1 MLQGIDYT
9 GKPIGNI
16 DFIEASWDR
25 NWSEAG
31 DFMVYMAL
39 AEYNRLNALG
49 IKYVKNVGRPETG
62 VFQKLQYD
70 KETEGAFATIS
81 GFFSE
86 KLLDFG
92 SYRKTQV
99 INASSAAAVKAGIT
113 TYIGNA
119 NAAVAVDG
127 KSYKPLK
134 SVVIDSGSV
143 FPSSADISI
152 DQGTLMGNAIYDTIS
167 DSGYGILTKITE
179 YPDSDGSGAL
189 GLNLAFKKGRQ
200 LTSGETGVFFGKA
213 YNNVDDMSY
222 TLDESAEKCLYEII
236 QEVEVDYYS
245 AFSTSYFP
253 IKYTE
258 VVDGTTRYYIGCT
271 YFYAGNQPTK
281 MGACYPKKILT
292 TSLSSDEC
300 DLKVTTAAN
309 QQKIKNL
316 MQKKA
321 RLDML
326 ENYKIETIEVNVIQV
341 RYEYMK
347 DYDLGDTCAVYI
359 DDLEQM
365 YHARIEQVQETHK
378 NNMVN
383 IKLVL
388 GTPVK
393 QKWRV
398 R

>member
-1 MLQGIDYT
+1 MD
-9 GKPIGNI
+9 
-16 DFIEASWDR
+16 A
-25 NWSEAG
+25 
-31 DFMVYMAL
+31 
-39 AEYNRLNALG
+39 
-49 IKYVKNVGRPETG
+49 
-62 VFQKLQYD
+62 
-70 KETEGAFATIS
+70 
-81 GFFSE
+81 
-86 KLLDFG
+86 
-92 SYRKTQV
+92 
-99 INASSAAAVKAGIT
+99 
-113 TYIGNA
+113 
-119 NAAVAVDG
+119 
-127 KSYKPLK
+127 
-134 SVVIDSGSV
+134 
-143 FPSSADISI
+143 
-152 DQGTLMGNAIYDTIS
+152 
-167 DSGYGILTKITE
+167 
-179 YPDSDGSGAL
+179 
-189 GLNLAFKKGRQ
+189 
-200 LTSGETGVFFGKA
+200 
-213 YNNVDDMSY
+213 
-222 TLDESAEKCLYEII
+222 
-236 QEVEVDYYS
+236 DYYS

-258 VVDGTTRYYIGCT
+258 VVEGTTRYYIGCT

-292 TSLSSDEC
+292 TSISSDEC

-378 NNMVN
+378 NNMVS

-388 GTPVK
+388 GTPTK
-393 QKWRV
+393 QKWRRV
-398 R
+398 

>member
-70 KETEGAFATIS
+70 KET
-81 GFFSE
+81 
-86 KLLDFG
+86 
-92 SYRKTQV
+92 
-99 INASSAAAVKAGIT
+99 GIT

-119 NAAVAVDG
+119 NAAVVVDG

-167 DSGYGILTKITE
+167 DSGYGIVTKITE

>member
-9 GKPIGNI
+9 GKLIGNI

-31 DFMVYMAL
+31 DFMVYMTL
-39 AEYNRLNALG
+39 AEFNRLDAMG
-49 IKYVKNVGRPETG
+49 IKYIKNVGRPETG
-62 VFQKLQYD
+62 VLQKLQYD

-81 GFFSE
+81 GFFAE
-86 KLLDFG
+86 KLLDYG
-92 SYRKTQV
+92 TYRKTQV
-99 INASSAAAVKAGIT
+99 INASSAAAVKSGLNA
-113 TYIGNA
+113 YISNA
-119 NAAVAVDG
+119 NAAVTVDG
-127 KSYKPLK
+127 ESYKPLK
-134 SVVIDSGSV
+134 SVTIDSGSV

-152 DQGTLMGNAIYDTIS
+152 DQGVLMGEAIYDTIS
-167 DSGYGILTKITE
+167 DTGFGVLAKIAE
-179 YPDSDGSGAL
+179 YPASDESGAL
-189 GLNLAFKKGRQ
+189 GLNLIFNKGRQ

-236 QEVEVDYYS
+236 QEVDADYYS

-258 VVDGTTRYYIGCT
+258 VADGTTRYYIGCT

-281 MGACYPKKILT
+281 IGSCYPKKILT

-300 DLKVTTAAN
+300 DLTVTTAVN

-321 RLDML
+321 QLDML
-326 ENYKIETIEVNVIQV
+326 ENYKIETIEANVIQV

-347 DYDLGDTCAVYI
+347 DYDLGDTCTVYI
-359 DDLEQM
+359 DDLEQI

-378 NNMVN
+378 NNMVS

-388 GTPVK
+388 GTPSK
-393 QKWRV
+393 QKWRA